1 MYSGM
6 MRGRLLKRI
15 VWTACLAALAAC
27 QPPPPTKA
35 ELLARFGASYSA
47 CLQKFAGADGATPP
61 AETEAC
67 KDQFERT
74 EQIFSDLATELR
86 VKAPKG
92 DDPGGMTLTATNPAE
107 STRAYREFTVRVIFY
122 PNTVKFVG
130 EAGARKTHE
139 ELWTVRADL
148 APGETGTFMK
158 PPERPI
164 DYDREYYFHFSHGA
178 KFVRLD

>member
-1 MYSGM
+1 
-6 MRGRLLKRI
+6 MRRLAL
-15 VWTACLAALAAC
+15 TACAVLAAAC

-35 ELLARFGASYSA
+35 ELLARWGASYPA
-47 CLQKFAGADGATPP
+47 CLQKYAGADGVTPA

-67 KDQFERT
+67 KDQFQRT

-86 VKAPKG
+86 VKAPEG
-92 DDPGGMTLTATNPAE
+92 ADPGGMTLTATNPSDA
-107 STRAYREFTVRVIFY
+107 TRAYREFTVRVIFY

-139 ELWTVRADL
+139 EIWTIRADL

-158 PPERPI
+158 APERPI
-164 DYDREYYFHFSHGA
+164 DYAKEYYFHFSHGA